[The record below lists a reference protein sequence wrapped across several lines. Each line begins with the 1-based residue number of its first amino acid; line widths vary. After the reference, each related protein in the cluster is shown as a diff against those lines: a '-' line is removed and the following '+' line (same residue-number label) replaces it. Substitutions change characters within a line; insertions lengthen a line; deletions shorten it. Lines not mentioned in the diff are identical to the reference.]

1 MAKITAT
8 CTCKTCGRTFEV
20 TNTLRNTRMAEE
32 WRDWASNGGLNKCKD
47 CYNREQEEKE
57 IERAEKNGKEIKEMS
72 YREYKTNYA
81 NYETIKGSYNAAT
94 KTIKVV
100 IARDP
105 SKLLNPL
112 EAIDWLEAH
121 TKKW

>member
-8 CTCKTCGRTFEV
+8 CTCKACGKTFDMA
-20 TNTLRNTRMAEE
+20 NTLRNSRMAEE
-32 WRDWASNGGLNKCKD
+32 WRDWASNGGINRCRD
-47 CYNREQEEKE
+47 CYNIERAQKE
-57 IERAEKNGKEIKEMS
+57 IERLGKNGKEIKEMS
-72 YREYKTNYA
+72 YREYKTNCA
-81 NYETIKGSYNAAT
+81 NYETIKGSYNAEA

-100 IARDP
+100 IPRDP
-105 SKLLNPL
+105 AKLLNPL

>member
-1 MAKITAT
+1 MMAKITSS
-8 CTCKTCGRTFEV
+8 CKICGKPFVDGEIRGDIDIC
-20 TNTLRNTRMAEE
+20 R
-32 WRDWASNGGLNKCKD
+32 D
-47 CYNREQEEKE
+47 CYRAQKEQKAIETIYRNGNE
-57 IERAEKNGKEIKEMS
+57 IEEIY

-81 NYETIKGSYNAAT
+81 NCETIKGSYNAET

-100 IARDP
+100 IPRDP
-105 SKLLNPL
+105 AKLLNPL